1 MTKKY
6 STFFIALLIL
16 LQTVGLYHLSNI
28 QHPFFKQK
36 SQHKA
41 NSKLIETVSIS
52 IAQYNTAV
60 LDDKEISLNDEL
72 YDIISA
78 EFKNNTVVLKLYKD
92 TDEKNFTVKIK
103 NLIKKQQ
110 SKKNKSVLKS
120 KILLSY
126 SKPTKYNLHQLQ
138 HFNNLLEVNYSRK
151 KIKDVFISIQSPPPE
166 LI

>member
-16 LQTVGLYHLSNI
+16 LQTVGLYQLSYI

-36 SQHKA
+36 SQRKA
-41 NSKLIETVSIS
+41 NSELTKTVSIS
-52 IAQYNTAV
+52 IAQYRAAI
-60 LDDKEISLNDEL
+60 LDDREISLNNEL
-72 YDIISA
+72 YDIISS
-78 EFKNNTVVLKLYKD
+78 EFKNNTVLLKLYKD

-110 SKKNKSVLKS
+110 SKKNKSIVKS
-120 KILLSY
+120 KFLFGY
-126 SKPTKYNLHQLQ
+126 PKPEKYNLHQLQ
-138 HFNNLLEVNYSRK
+138 YFNNLLEVSYSRK
-151 KIKDVFISIQSPPPE
+151 KIKEVFISIQSPPPE

>member
-16 LQTVGLYHLSNI
+16 LQTVGLCHLSNI

-36 SQHKA
+36 SQRKA
-41 NSKLIETVSIS
+41 NSELIKTISIS
-52 IAQYNTAV
+52 IAEYKTAL

-72 YDIISA
+72 YDILSA
-78 EFKNNTVVLKLYKD
+78 EFKNNTVLLKLYKD
-92 TDEKNFTVKIK
+92 SDEKNFTIKIK

-110 SKKNKSVLKS
+110 SKKNKTVLKS
-120 KILLSY
+120 KFLFGY
-126 SKPTKYNLHQLQ
+126 SKPYKYNLHQLQ
-138 HFNNLLEVNYSRK
+138 HFNNLLEVSYSRK

>member
-1 MTKKY
+1 MKKKY

-16 LQTVGLYHLSNI
+16 LQTVGLYHLSYI

-36 SQHKA
+36 SQSKA
-41 NSKLIETVSIS
+41 NTELIKTVTIS
-52 IAQYNTAV
+52 IAQYQAAV
-60 LDDKEISLNDEL
+60 LNDKEISLNDEL
-72 YDIISA
+72 YDILSA
-78 EFKNNTVVLKLYKD
+78 EFKNNTVLLKLYKD
-92 TDEKNFTVKIK
+92 ADEKNFTIKIK

-110 SKKNKSVLKS
+110 SKKNKSILKP

-126 SKPTKYNLHQLQ
+126 SKPNKYNLHQLQ
-138 HFNNLLEVNYSRK
+138 YFNNLLEVSYSRT